1 LRLSRLFLKTYH
13 EDPADAE
20 IISHKLMARA
30 GYLVKTG
37 AGIYTMTPLLWR
49 VVRKVMRIVCEEMDR
64 AGAQEIMMPILQP
77 FELWEESGRLQTY
90 LQAKILFHLEDRKGA
105 KLALGPTHEEI
116 VTDLVRRSISS
127 HKELPVILYQQQM
140 KFRDEIRPRF
150 GLMRGREFMMK
161 DAYSFDADEEGQN
174 ASYEKMRDA
183 YHRIFQRLGL
193 DYVVVDADSGAI
205 GGSGSQEFMVTADA
219 GEDDLLLCEEAGYG
233 ANVEK
238 ADSLIP
244 PAPDGGAPKPM
255 RKESTPDIRTVEQ
268 LSEFFDLPATRMIKT
283 ILYAALHDDRR
294 EWCAVLMR
302 GDRQVNEVKLTNA
315 LGALAVELATDDE
328 VRELTGAEPG
338 FAGPVGLPDQ
348 IRVLADRSLEGM
360 TNILCGCNETD
371 VHALDVNPGRDFPMP
386 TILDLRT
393 AEEGDA
399 CVLDPTKTLRKVR
412 GIEVGH
418 VFKLGTKYSEAMNC
432 FYLGKDGKRH
442 PVVMG
447 CYGIG
452 TTRIAQAAVEQN
464 FDEKGIIWP
473 WAMAPYHVVVT
484 WAGKKDTEAIEAA
497 EALYVDLEESGYEA
511 LLDDRD
517 LGLGSRLKDAEL
529 LGIPFRVLFGRGFK
543 NGLVEIQHRRS
554 GETEEIPLADVKGW
568 IAERAGSGSATS

>member
-1 LRLSRLFLKTYH
+1 MRLSRLFLKTYH

-49 VVRKVMRIVCEEMDR
+49 VVRKVMRVVCEEMDR

-77 FELWEESGRLQTY
+77 FELWEESGRLKTY

-174 ASYEKMRDA
+174 ASYETMRDA
-183 YHRIFQRLGL
+183 YHRIFKRLGL

-219 GEDDLLLCEEAGYG
+219 GEDELLLCEEAGYG

-244 PAPDGGAPKPM
+244 PAPDGGEPRPL

-268 LSEFFDLPATRMIKT
+268 LSEFFDLPSTRMIKT
-283 ILYAALHDDRR
+283 ILYAAHHDDRR

-302 GDRQVNEVKLTNA
+302 GDRQVNEVKLANA
-315 LGALAVELATDDE
+315 LGALSVELATDDE
-328 VRELTGAEPG
+328 VRQLTGAEPG
-338 FAGPVGLPDQ
+338 FAGPVGLPDS
-348 IRVLADRSLEGM
+348 IRLLADRSLEGM

-386 TILDLRT
+386 PILDLRT

-399 CVLDPTKTLRKVR
+399 CVLDPSKTLRKVR

-432 FYLGKDGKRH
+432 LYLGKDGKRH
-442 PVVMG
+442 PMVMG

-484 WAGKKDTEAIEAA
+484 WAGKKDTEAIKAA
-497 EALYVDLEESGYEA
+497 EVLYEDLGEIGYDA

-517 LGLGSRLKDAEL
+517 LGLGARLKDAEL

-554 GETEEIPLADVKGW
+554 GETEEIPLTAVKGW
-568 IAERAGSGSATS
+568 IAERAG